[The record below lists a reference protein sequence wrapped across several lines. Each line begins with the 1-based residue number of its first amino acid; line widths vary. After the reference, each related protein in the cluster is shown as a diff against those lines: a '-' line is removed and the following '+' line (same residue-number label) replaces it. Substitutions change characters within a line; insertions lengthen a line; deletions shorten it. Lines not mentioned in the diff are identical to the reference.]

1 MDRTQVDTRSP
12 ADVISADGME
22 ARTGVVAE
30 TDLGRDRRVQAS
42 RRRSPLI
49 VATVLLLLGVVLAWL
64 DPTRA
69 AVLANFVL
77 LFESLLIGAIP
88 LVLIGAVVAG
98 AIAVFV
104 PTSWFERMSGLPEW
118 LQLPVAGLSGIA
130 FPVCECGS
138 IPVARR
144 LIARGLT
151 PSAAITFM
159 LASPIIN
166 PIVLLSTYIA
176 FQGRASLVAILL
188 GRAGLGFVAAL
199 SVGWVLGGRGRGELL
214 REPAAGAR
222 EMCTCGD
229 DGCSHADGHH
239 DHEHGSSHHPPTS
252 KAEAFISHSTSE
264 LLFMARF
271 LILGSAV
278 AAGLQT
284 VAPQSL
290 LDSVAGTPIVS
301 LVAMMGLA
309 FVLSLCS
316 ESDAFV
322 AASFVQFG
330 TAPQLAFLVF
340 GPMLDIRLALLYR
353 ATFRRGFLPLVVLVV
368 TAVTLVGALWVGVIA
383 G

>member
-1 MDRTQVDTRSP
+1 MADARVDRHAP
-12 ADVISADGME
+12 GDVITPDEIDLRG
-22 ARTGVVAE
+22 GVISE
-30 TDLGRDRRVQAS
+30 SDLVRGRRSQAS
-42 RRRSPLI
+42 RRRSPLF
-49 VATVLLLLGVVLAWL
+49 VAGALSLLGVVLAWL

-69 AVLANFVL
+69 AVLSNFAL

-104 PTSWFERMSGLPEW
+104 PSSWFERISRLPEW

-159 LASPIIN
+159 LASPIVN

-176 FQGRASLVAILL
+176 FRGRASLPAILL
-188 GRAGLGFVAAL
+188 GRAGLGFAAAL
-199 SVGWVLGGRGRGELL
+199 AVGWVLGGRGRGELL

-222 EMCTCGD
+222 ETCACGD
-229 DGCSHADGHH
+229 DGCCHGDGHH
-239 DHEHGSSHHPPTS
+239 DHELESSHPPTS
-252 KAEAFISHSTSE
+252 KGEAFISHSTSE

-284 VAPQSL
+284 LAPQSL

-301 LVAMMGLA
+301 LVALMGLA

-340 GPMLDIRLALLYR
+340 GPMLDIRLALMYR
-353 ATFRRGFLPLVVLVV
+353 ATFRRGFLPLVVVVV
-368 TAVTLVGALWVGVIA
+368 TTVTLVGALWVGVIA